1 MSPGPSPVVDPAGF
15 VVDRP
20 GTAPADPAPDG
31 SVVDRPDRGSDPDP
45 PWFLPQAWRFPG
57 STRPPA
63 PSTSRPPTRA
73 LEALPLLA
81 VVAAALLT
89 VALPVLVWT
98 GTPWP
103 GRPVLALLFVLLVPG
118 VPITLALRLPDRR
131 LVAVLSPCLGLATVM
146 ITGTVGS
153 TVGPWSPS
161 TAVSIQAAVSALFLP
176 SAVVRVLRRRPTG
189 RQWWSGAAALGRRWP
204 VAAVLAGSLLL
215 WWAST
220 RTADLTGGGA
230 DGVLSILPWTYWA
243 ALALTCGA
251 LAVALGGRRLDPIA
265 AGLATAVLAVQL
277 LAWTSVTAGAGG
289 PGAAWVHVGFIDAI
303 ERTGSVVLGA
313 DARFSWPGFLA
324 GSAQLQTWADLP
336 SVAGLLDLAPVV
348 FTLLALPGLW
358 LIGRSITGG
367 DRGAWVTTT
376 LALATTWMQ
385 QDYFSSQAVAYL
397 GYIAVLATLLVLW
410 DRAAK
415 PRVRWWQAYRRV
427 PGRPAGVGGGSIVAL
442 ELLLVVIVAGM
453 VVSHQLTPVM
463 TVLVLLVTAV
473 TGSTRLRGLPVAAL
487 ALFVGWFSY
496 GAADYWT
503 GHLGT
508 VVGDIGQV
516 GSSVTAG
523 VTARLAGDPAYL
535 QWQYLRMG
543 WTGALVLTAMVGLVL
558 LRHRPGAVWW
568 AGLAGAPGAL
578 VLLQSYGGEVVLRVA
593 VYGAPIWCSLA
604 AVTTLAVAR
613 AVHRRRPTVVLP
625 VAAVLLLLATSVLT
639 ITRGLNVAFERVSPV
654 QVTAAREL
662 LTLVPTGAA
671 IGWPESVGP
680 LPLGRVGEV
689 TLVELDEFYCSGT
702 VLDCD
707 PALLPE
713 FLFLTAPMTAK
724 GVLQEG
730 KAPDWDRQLVDGL
743 LARGGWTV
751 LVDTPEVTVLAHT
764 GGSA

>member
-1 MSPGPSPVVDPAGF
+1 MSTAAAAQT
-15 VVDRP
+15 DR
-20 GTAPADPAPDG
+20 ARPDG
-31 SVVDRPDRGSDPDP
+31 GIDP
-45 PWFLPQAWRFPG
+45 PWFLPHAWRFPSAG
-57 STRPPA
+57 RGTTGTAAEQRAARPA
-63 PSTSRPPTRA
+63 DA
-73 LEALPLLA
+73 LTFLA
-81 VVAAALLT
+81 VVAAAVLT
-89 VALPVLVWT
+89 VVLPVLVWT
-98 GTPWP
+98 GTAWS
-103 GRPVLALLFVLLVPG
+103 GRPALAILFVLAVPG
-118 VPITLALRLPDRR
+118 LPITVALHLPDRR
-131 LVAVLSPCLGLATVM
+131 LIAVLSPCLGLATVM
-146 ITGTVGS
+146 ITGTVLS
-153 TVGPWSPS
+153 TVGPWSPAA
-161 TAVSIQAAVSALFLP
+161 AVSVQAAVAALFLP
-176 SAVVRVLRRRPTG
+176 SAAARVWRRRPAG
-189 RQWWSGAAALGRRWP
+189 RQWRAWAAALGRRWP
-204 VAAVLAGSLLL
+204 VAAVLAGSSLL

-220 RTADLTGGGA
+220 RTADLTAAGA
-230 DGVLSILPWTYWA
+230 DGVLSILPWTYGA
-243 ALALTCGA
+243 ALVLTCGA
-251 LAVALGGRRLDPIA
+251 VALAVGGRRIDPVA
-265 AGLATAVLAVQL
+265 AGLGVAVLTVQL
-277 LAWTSVTAGAGG
+277 LSWTSVTAGAGG

-324 GSAQLQTWADLP
+324 GSAQVQDWADLS

-358 LIGRSITGG
+358 LIGRSITGSV
-367 DRGAWVTTT
+367 RGAWVTTT
-376 LALATTWMQ
+376 IGLTTTWMQ

-410 DRAAK
+410 DLS
-415 PRVRWWQAYRRV
+415 PRPATRWWQAYRRV
-427 PGRPAGVGGGSIVAL
+427 PGRPPGVGGGSIVAL
-442 ELLLVVIVAGM
+442 ELLLVVVVAGM

-463 TVLVLLVTAV
+463 TILVLLATAL
-473 TGSTRLRGLPVAAL
+473 TGSSRLRGLPVAAL

-543 WTGALVLTAMVGLVL
+543 WTGVLVLTAVVGLVL
-558 LRHRPGAVWW
+558 LRRRPGALWW
-568 AGLAGAPGAL
+568 AALAGAPGAL

-604 AVTTLAVAR
+604 AAVALALAR
-613 AVHRRRPTVVLP
+613 AVRRRRPAVVLP
-625 VAAVLLLLATSVLT
+625 AAGLILLLGVGMVTV
-639 ITRGLNVAFERVSPV
+639 TRGLNVAFERVSPV

-662 LTLVPTGAA
+662 LALVPAGGA

-680 LPLGRVGEV
+680 LPSGRVGEV
-689 TLVELDEFYCSGT
+689 AIVELDEFYCGGT

-707 PALLPE
+707 PELLPE

-730 KAPDWDRQLVDGL
+730 KPADWDRRLVDGL
-743 LARGGWTV
+743 LARGGWTA
-751 LVDTPEVTVLAHT
+751 LVDTAEVTVLART
-764 GGSA
+764 GGSR